1 MDQECDSFGSLK
13 ALALAK
19 RNVEKYY
26 AVVGVLEKMQE
37 SLEVLEN
44 YVPAFF
50 KNAHNMYQK
59 MLKDTHINRN
69 KQKPKVPQYV
79 KNLLRSNFTLEI
91 EFFEFCKQRLFKQYL
106 AVK

>member
-1 MDQECDSFGSLK
+1 MEPECEIFGSRQ
-13 ALALAK
+13 ALEIAK

-50 KNAHNMYQK
+50 KNACFA
-59 MLKDTHINRN
+59 R
-69 KQKPKVPQYV
+69 
-79 KNLLRSNFTLEI
+79 
-91 EFFEFCKQRLFKQYL
+91 
-106 AVK
+106 A

>member
-1 MDQECDSFGSLK
+1 MDHECDRFGSSK

-50 KNAHNMYQK
+50 KNARNVYQK
-59 MLKDTHINRN
+59 MLKETHINRN

-79 KNLLRSNFTLEI
+79 KNQLRSNFTLEI
-91 EFFEFCKQRLFKQYL
+91 EFFEFCKQKLLRQYL

>member
-1 MDQECDSFGSLK
+1 MDHECDRFGNSK

-50 KNAHNMYQK
+50 KNARNVYQK
-59 MLKDTHINRN
+59 MLKETHINRN

-79 KNLLRSNFTLEI
+79 KNHLRSNFTLEI
-91 EFFEFCKQRLFKQYL
+91 EFFEFCKQRLLRQYL